1 MRWDGGLYAVSTGSS
16 SSLFHD
22 GVETTGTAELL
33 ERPAN
38 PGNSTASFKD
48 EKRGF
53 RRSSE
58 AKLLPIEDERA
69 EYKEA
74 HRAAKKVV
82 TKSHPG
88 RMYTRRGE
96 LNKQE
101 SSDQLIESAE
111 GLDC

>member
-1 MRWDGGLYAVSTGSS
+1 
-16 SSLFHD
+16 
-22 GVETTGTAELL
+22 
-33 ERPAN
+33 
-38 PGNSTASFKD
+38 
-48 EKRGF
+48 
-53 RRSSE
+53 
-58 AKLLPIEDERA
+58 
-69 EYKEA
+69 
-74 HRAAKKVV
+74 VV

>member
-1 MRWDGGLYAVSTGSS
+1 M
-16 SSLFHD
+16 
-22 GVETTGTAELL
+22 
-33 ERPAN
+33 
-38 PGNSTASFKD
+38 
-48 EKRGF
+48 
-53 RRSSE
+53 
-58 AKLLPIEDERA
+58 KLLPIEDERA

>member
-1 MRWDGGLYAVSTGSS
+1 MTLVLRPLTIKATRS
-16 SSLFHD
+16 

>member
-1 MRWDGGLYAVSTGSS
+1 MAALPTGNHIGARTVKTHVRPSA
-16 SSLFHD
+16 SL
-22 GVETTGTAELL
+22 
-33 ERPAN
+33 R
-38 PGNSTASFKD
+38 
-48 EKRGF
+48 RGF

>member
-1 MRWDGGLYAVSTGSS
+1 M
-16 SSLFHD
+16 
-22 GVETTGTAELL
+22 
-33 ERPAN
+33 
-38 PGNSTASFKD
+38 AS
-48 EKRGF
+48 RRF

>member
-1 MRWDGGLYAVSTGSS
+1 MQSARGPRTSESFITVYN
-16 SSLFHD
+16 
-22 GVETTGTAELL
+22 GTASRTL
-33 ERPAN
+33 AF
-38 PGNSTASFKD
+38 ADVHKD

>member
-1 MRWDGGLYAVSTGSS
+1 MTWTPTAVAGRSCTPRVRR
-16 SSLFHD
+16 H
-22 GVETTGTAELL
+22 ETTA
-33 ERPAN
+33 A
-38 PGNSTASFKD
+38 
-48 EKRGF
+48 
-53 RRSSE
+53 
-58 AKLLPIEDERA
+58 PIEDERA

>member
-1 MRWDGGLYAVSTGSS
+1 MGNRRRFCEALGADNQPRRRSDCLAIHTRERST
-16 SSLFHD
+16 
-22 GVETTGTAELL
+22 EC
-33 ERPAN
+33 R
-38 PGNSTASFKD
+38 
-48 EKRGF
+48 RF